1 MKPGFGGFTRLCYS
15 QLQGCY
21 SDEAEA
27 FVSSAKRAL
36 THGILTGLFL
46 GAQPTRAT
54 TGLQISVWAQPG
66 KKLGL

>member
-15 QLQGCY
+15 QLQGC
-21 SDEAEA
+21 DEAEA